1 MGKGKIK
8 KLEKNTDRKI
18 LNKQKKQE
26 SSQHLELG
34 APPITRGTKIMTK
47 KTTSAQTSSKRPSVK
62 VLEKELR
69 ESRDFKVLERF
80 KKFSEKQRINRS
92 FIFTRVW
99 RLIVNPINLKLAYVA
114 ILKNKRSQTA
124 GVDAL
129 TVDDFGM
136 KEVSALRN
144 DLMSRKYT
152 HKPRTCKKRPLRIPT
167 FRDRVVQRAVANVLR
182 AIFEPYFKH
191 KKDDQN
197 GICQNFRFV
206 PRVRPQEAIQ
216 SLKCTLPMYA
226 NAIEL
231 DIEGAFDHVQHQQ
244 LLKQLRKKV
253 QDRRTLALVKQ
264 MLKAKIMEVDRRED
278 IPFQGTPQRSILSPL
293 LWNIAFDDFDDFVRE
308 KLHRQIKRW
317 NLEQDRT
324 ERDVRNKEYERVR
337 LRVNKI
343 KKSLVRTKKIRLD
356 PRLREERYRET
367 VELSRYQRTI
377 PTRINFNNISRIRVY
392 RFADDV
398 LILHDR
404 PDHETTHLLQMVTQ
418 FLKRMGLK
426 VSQEKTLV
434 KKTDKPNRP
443 VKFVGFQM
451 VVSTPETTRVRGNYT
466 RTALRRRRKGVSVR
480 PDQTRVLS
488 KLTQMGYCTDSN
500 SHKPKHCAKF
510 LPKPVFDIVR
520 HYRSLLIGMVNYFA
534 PVVTDTTFL
543 ERIGYIVRYSALF
556 TLSNKLKSSTQK
568 LIKKYRHTLTVTE
581 TVDDKTSHTEIPQV
595 KNLTNKVG
603 RGIATS
609 LQNFWRDAKNSY
621 IRKEENLFDPFKTSI
636 NTRTLAKFKTC
647 CVCRVQGDDIVRH
660 HVNKL
665 KNLKAKGFNRIHI
678 QLNRRVIPV
687 CDPCHQNIHM
697 RRYDGIALKGL
708 SRPDVA

>member
-1 MGKGKIK
+1 MGSTDRKILNKQKKQESSQHLELGAPPITRGTKIMTKKTTSAQTSSKRIK

-18 LNKQKKQE
+18 LNKQNKQE

-152 HKPRTCKKRPLRIPT
+152 HKPIRRVWIPKPRTCKKRPLRIPT

-264 MLKAKIMEVDRRED
+264 MLKAKIM
-278 IPFQGTPQRSILSPL
+278 
-293 LWNIAFDDFDDFVRE
+293 
-308 KLHRQIKRW
+308 
-317 NLEQDRT
+317 
-324 ERDVRNKEYERVR
+324 
-337 LRVNKI
+337 
-343 KKSLVRTKKIRLD
+343 
-356 PRLREERYRET
+356 
-367 VELSRYQRTI
+367 
-377 PTRINFNNISRIRVY
+377 
-392 RFADDV
+392 
-398 LILHDR
+398 
-404 PDHETTHLLQMVTQ
+404 
-418 FLKRMGLK
+418 
-426 VSQEKTLV
+426 
-434 KKTDKPNRP
+434 
-443 VKFVGFQM
+443 
-451 VVSTPETTRVRGNYT
+451 
-466 RTALRRRRKGVSVR
+466 
-480 PDQTRVLS
+480 
-488 KLTQMGYCTDSN
+488 
-500 SHKPKHCAKF
+500 
-510 LPKPVFDIVR
+510 
-520 HYRSLLIGMVNYFA
+520 
-534 PVVTDTTFL
+534 
-543 ERIGYIVRYSALF
+543 
-556 TLSNKLKSSTQK
+556 
-568 LIKKYRHTLTVTE
+568 
-581 TVDDKTSHTEIPQV
+581 
-595 KNLTNKVG
+595 
-603 RGIATS
+603 
-609 LQNFWRDAKNSY
+609 
-621 IRKEENLFDPFKTSI
+621 
-636 NTRTLAKFKTC
+636 
-647 CVCRVQGDDIVRH
+647 
-660 HVNKL
+660 
-665 KNLKAKGFNRIHI
+665 
-678 QLNRRVIPV
+678 
-687 CDPCHQNIHM
+687 
-697 RRYDGIALKGL
+697 
-708 SRPDVA
+708 

>member
-34 APPITRGTKIMTK
+34 APPITRGTKIMKK
-47 KTTSAQTSSKRPSVK
+47 KTTSAQTSSKRPSVR

-152 HKPRTCKKRPLRIPT
+152 PKPRTCKKRPLRIPT
-167 FRDRVVQRAVANVLR
+167 FRDRGVQRAVANVLR

-264 MLKAKIMEVDRRED
+264 MLKSKIMEVDRRED
-278 IPFQGTPQRSILSPL
+278 I
-293 LWNIAFDDFDDFVRE
+293 
-308 KLHRQIKRW
+308 
-317 NLEQDRT
+317 
-324 ERDVRNKEYERVR
+324 
-337 LRVNKI
+337 
-343 KKSLVRTKKIRLD
+343 
-356 PRLREERYRET
+356 
-367 VELSRYQRTI
+367 
-377 PTRINFNNISRIRVY
+377 
-392 RFADDV
+392 
-398 LILHDR
+398 
-404 PDHETTHLLQMVTQ
+404 
-418 FLKRMGLK
+418 
-426 VSQEKTLV
+426 
-434 KKTDKPNRP
+434 
-443 VKFVGFQM
+443 
-451 VVSTPETTRVRGNYT
+451 
-466 RTALRRRRKGVSVR
+466 
-480 PDQTRVLS
+480 
-488 KLTQMGYCTDSN
+488 
-500 SHKPKHCAKF
+500 
-510 LPKPVFDIVR
+510 
-520 HYRSLLIGMVNYFA
+520 
-534 PVVTDTTFL
+534 
-543 ERIGYIVRYSALF
+543 
-556 TLSNKLKSSTQK
+556 
-568 LIKKYRHTLTVTE
+568 
-581 TVDDKTSHTEIPQV
+581 
-595 KNLTNKVG
+595 
-603 RGIATS
+603 
-609 LQNFWRDAKNSY
+609 
-621 IRKEENLFDPFKTSI
+621 
-636 NTRTLAKFKTC
+636 
-647 CVCRVQGDDIVRH
+647 
-660 HVNKL
+660 
-665 KNLKAKGFNRIHI
+665 
-678 QLNRRVIPV
+678 
-687 CDPCHQNIHM
+687 
-697 RRYDGIALKGL
+697 
-708 SRPDVA
+708 